1 MHILNHINK
10 DKIKQSNHF
19 LPTEIKCSTQKHS
32 WFDIEHFNYGSN
44 KDIQSKSIQLTTIRC
59 KQIKITPTITQRKIL
74 IEWIELARLVYNQTV
89 NYLKHNES
97 KSFISLRPI
106 IKSLFTDSFKHRINE
121 SKLPVHII
129 DNAIK
134 DVLKA
139 RKTAFTLLKLKYI
152 KHFKLRSKKQS
163 KLTQTIIIDQQ
174 DFSKVKNSFYIKAL
188 GEINSS
194 LPINRSNITHD
205 CKLTYD
211 RNKNIF
217 ILHSPRDITIT
228 ESVERFNSCG
238 IDPGLKTF
246 LTVYNPEK
254 ECIKIMNRDSSK
266 KLSRLINKKINL
278 LKLDRTR
285 VVKKAILRN
294 NRKIY
299 NNVKELHYKTA
310 HLLCKSYNNIYL
322 GKLST
327 QSIVKGNLTTFDKHF
342 AHALSHFTFSQIL
355 ENKCNE
361 FGKKLYYVDESYTSK
376 TCGSCGSIYDV
387 KLSRVYSCISCLQ
400 KYDRDMNA
408 ARNILI
414 KNE

>member
-1 MHILNHINK
+1 MKKLKHIGK

-32 WFDIEHFNYGSN
+32 WFDIEQFDYGSN
-44 KDIQSKSIQLTTIRC
+44 KVMQTKSIEHTSIRC
-59 KQIKITPTITQRKIL
+59 KQIKITPTDLQKKVL
-74 IEWIELARLVYNQTV
+74 LEWIEISRLVYNQTV

-106 IKSLFTDSFKHRINE
+106 IKLLFTDSFKQRINE
-121 SKLPVHII
+121 AKIPVHII

-152 KHFKLRSKKQS
+152 KHFRLRSKKQN
-163 KLTQTIIIDQQ
+163 KPTQTIIIDQQ
-174 DFSKVKNSFYIKAL
+174 DFSKNKNSFYTKAL
-188 GEINSS
+188 GTLDSS
-194 LPINRSNITHD
+194 LPICKSNITHD
-205 CKLTYD
+205 SKLTYD
-211 RNKNIF
+211 RNKNRF
-217 ILHSPRDITIT
+217 ILHTPRDIVIT
-228 ESVERFNSCG
+228 ETSERFNSCG

-246 LTVYNPEK
+246 LTIYNPEK
-254 ECIKIMNRDSSK
+254 ECIKIMNRDTTT
-266 KLSRLINKKINL
+266 KLSRLINKKISL
-278 LKLDRTR
+278 MKLKRTR
-285 VVKKAILRN
+285 VVSKAILHN
-294 NRKIY
+294 NSKIY

-310 HLLCKSYNNIYL
+310 RLLCKSYNNIYL

-327 QSIVKGNLTTFDKHF
+327 RSIVKGNLTSFDKHF

-376 TCGSCGSIYDV
+376 TCGSCGSMYDV
-387 KLSRVYSCISCLQ
+387 KLSRVYSCESCLQ

>member
-1 MHILNHINK
+1 MKKLKHISK
-10 DKIKQSNHF
+10 DKVKQSNHF

-32 WFDIEHFNYGSN
+32 WFDIEQFDYGAS
-44 KDIQSKSIQLTTIRC
+44 KVLETKSIKHTSIRC
-59 KQIKITPTITQRKIL
+59 KQIKITPTNLQKKIL
-74 IEWIELARLVYNQTV
+74 LEWIELARLVYNQTV
-89 NYLKHNES
+89 NYLKHN
-97 KSFISLRPI
+97 KSIPFISLRPK
-106 IKSLFTDSFKHRINE
+106 IKYLFNDNFKNRINKA
-121 SKLPVHII
+121 KLPVHII

-139 RKTAFTLLKLKYI
+139 RKTAFILLKLKYI
-152 KHFKLRSKKQS
+152 NHFRLRGRKQN
-163 KLTQTIIIDQQ
+163 KPTQTIIIDQQ
-174 DFSKVKNSFYIKAL
+174 DFSKVKNSFYTKAL
-188 GEINSS
+188 GEIHSS
-194 LPINRSNITHD
+194 LPISRSNITHD
-205 CKLTYD
+205 CKLTYN
-211 RNKNIF
+211 RNQNIF
-217 ILHSPRDITIT
+217 ILHSPRDIVIT
-228 ESVERFNSCG
+228 DSTERFNSCG

-254 ECIKIMNRDSSK
+254 ECIKIMNRDTTK
-266 KLSRLINKKINL
+266 KLSRLVNKKINL
-278 LKLDRTR
+278 LKLKRTR
-285 VVKKAILRN
+285 VIKNAILHN

-310 HLLCKSYNNIYL
+310 RLLCKSYNNIYL

-327 QSIVKGNLTTFDKHF
+327 KSIVKGSLTSFDKHF

-376 TCGSCGSIYDV
+376 TCGSCGSMYDV
-387 KLSRVYSCISCLQ
+387 KLSRVYSCKSCLQ

-414 KNE
+414 KSE

>member
-1 MHILNHINK
+1 MKKLKHISK

-32 WFDIEHFNYGSN
+32 WFDIEQFDYGSN
-44 KDIQSKSIQLTTIRC
+44 KVMQTKSIEHTSIRC
-59 KQIKITPTITQRKIL
+59 KQIKITPTDLQKKVL
-74 IEWIELARLVYNQTV
+74 LEWIEIARLVYNQTV
-89 NYLKHNES
+89 NYFKHNES

-106 IKSLFTDSFKHRINE
+106 IKFLFTDSFKQRINE
-121 SKLPVHII
+121 AKIPVHII

-152 KHFKLRSKKQS
+152 KHFSLRGRKQS
-163 KLTQTIIIDQQ
+163 KPTQTIIIDQQ
-174 DFSKVKNSFYIKAL
+174 DFSKVKNSFYTKSL
-188 GEINSS
+188 GELSSS
-194 LPINRSNITHD
+194 LPISRSNITHD

-211 RNKNIF
+211 HNKNIF
-217 ILHSPRDITIT
+217 ILHSPRDVVITKT
-228 ESVERFNSCG
+228 SERFNSCG

-254 ECIKIMNRDSSK
+254 ECIKIMNRDTTT
-266 KLSRLINKKINL
+266 KLSRLINKKISL
-278 LKLDRTR
+278 MKLARTR
-285 VVKKAILRN
+285 IVRKAILRN

-310 HLLCKSYNNIYL
+310 RLLCKSYNNIYL

-327 QSIVKGNLTTFDKHF
+327 QSIVKGNLTSFDKHF

-387 KLSRVYSCISCLQ
+387 KLSRVYSCESCLQ